1 MAGRTHPTR
10 GRDSRGVDRWHEGGA
25 EEHALQRLQ
34 GVEVVLACR
43 GNVAA
48 DAAEV
53 HECLDAAKGA
63 GDLLAQLHHPQ
74 IPFRLVVV
82 EGHGEVAHEGEDF
95 IGVVAE
101 AVEQIAGFTLLAATA
116 PFRAVRRCDWVLRV
130 ARPNDLFV
138 ALEKPLLV
146 GRRQGGQ
153 AGRACRGDRLLDGQ
167 QVLDHVLGP
176 GLILLLPQ
184 ERQLA

>member
-1 MAGRTHPTR
+1 MVGRTHPAR

-43 GNVAA
+43 GDVTA

-53 HECLDAAKGA
+53 HKCLDAAKGA

-101 AVEQIAGFTLLAATA
+101 AVEQIAGIALLAAT
-116 PFRAVRRCDWVLRV
+116 
-130 ARPNDLFV
+130 
-138 ALEKPLLV
+138 
-146 GRRQGGQ
+146 GRF
-153 AGRACRGDRLLDGQ
+153 
-167 QVLDHVLGP
+167 GP
-176 GLILLLPQ
+176 
-184 ERQLA
+184 